1 MLVVAKDSKSSFAIL
16 EHFVSLCENWLGD
29 LGEWFYGDISKLKC
43 VSFGEEK
50 AQQGTDDYGPRLI
63 SSNEGLF
70 NRNEMTIASGT
81 QGKYAKRRVAQWKK
95 RKTVVDEV
103 HPFLITMMWFGGAE

>member
-81 QGKYAKRRVAQWKK
+81 QGKYAKRRSMEEE
-95 RKTVVDEV
+95 DEDCC
-103 HPFLITMMWFGGAE
+103 G